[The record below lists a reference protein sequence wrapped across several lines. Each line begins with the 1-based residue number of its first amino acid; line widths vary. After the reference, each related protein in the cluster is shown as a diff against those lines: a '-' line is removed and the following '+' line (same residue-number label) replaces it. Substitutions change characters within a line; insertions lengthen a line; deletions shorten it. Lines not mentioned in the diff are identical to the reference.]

1 MATNANKEANTN
13 NATSQ
18 NYKTFLGA
26 RVLWPP
32 DVEDDILEGAILE
45 THNILR
51 DKTKDG
57 QAVRNKRYREYCFG
71 IGGGSFEEIHG

>member
-1 MATNANKEANTN
+1 MATTTQKEANTSSSN
-13 NATSQ
+13 SQ

-45 THNILR
+45 THNIIR

-57 QAVRNKRYREYCFG
+57 QAVRLAPLYINYLRIRWQKD
-71 IGGGSFEEIHG
+71 

>member
-1 MATNANKEANTN
+1 MATTTNKEANTSSSN
-13 NATSQ
+13 NQ

-57 QAVRNKRYREYCFG
+57 QGVTF
-71 IGGGSFEEIHG
+71 SFFWSFFS

>member
-1 MATNANKEANTN
+1 MATTTTKETN
-13 NATSQ
+13 SSGGNSQ

-32 DVEDDILEGAILE
+32 DVDDDILEGAILE
-45 THNILR
+45 THNIIR

-57 QAVRNKRYREYCFG
+57 QAVIIIISSILFG
-71 IGGGSFEEIHG
+71 EWGLLYYVIK